1 MLPTIALGLMAML
14 VLAAV
19 ELWLF
24 WWLGERND
32 RRRGRVVTHR
42 DDRAPCKPTPKHG
55 RRVRRQAAGQS
66 RRVLTRR

>member
-24 WWLGERND
+24 WWLGERHD
-32 RRRGRVVTHR
+32 RRRRRVVTHV
-42 DDRAPCKPTPKHG
+42 DDRARRKPTPRHG
-55 RRVRRQAAGQS
+55 RQLRRQPPVNP
-66 RRVLTRR
+66 RRALTRR